1 MLIGLFGSGGAH
13 AHADADADA
22 DAGDV
27 AVKCI
32 KCLRQGASEY
42 PSYLQ

>member
-13 AHADADADA
+13 AHADADA

-32 KCLRQGASEY
+32 KCLRQGASE
-42 PSYLQ
+42 